1 MCDKT
6 PGMHTQLDFSAGG
19 PDRKGAAAG
28 RFVVFDLETDGIEGG
43 IIEIGAV
50 LCRGGGEAARFETL
64 VRPDQP
70 LQDGTALL
78 TGITGAELEGAPGLE
93 EALPRFY
100 DFAGGGP
107 LIAHNGFDFDFPKL
121 DEAARRIGLDPLPGG
136 RLDTL
141 ELAHVV
147 FPRAGEGMLRDS
159 LGRRPP
165 PGRSLEHLARRLG
178 LEYSVL
184 HRALGDALLTRRV
197 MLAMLETLGRDEPA
211 RRLQRWV
218 LAQGRHPWAG
228 FLEAPEEPPA
238 LAEAVPLPAA
248 PPREEPTGEFDVNAV
263 EAAFRPGGA
272 LMAGREP
279 RPQQADMARA
289 AAKALAWGGRSLIE
303 APTGTGKTLAY
314 LVPAIEFAR
323 SSGRTVVI
331 STYSRVLQNQILS
344 TLEELEGEIRPF
356 NSILLKGMQNYL
368 NLEALETELTEE
380 DPGPGAALALAVIC
394 GWAAETPTGDWE
406 DLRTPA
412 IRRRVTELDHLRWKL
427 RVEAPPGPASTRLE
441 ERDFYRRAR
450 EGMKNAH
457 AAVLNHA
464 VLASSQYWRG
474 RAAHTVIDEAHQ
486 LEDAATSALSET
498 VGRRELEH
506 LCGAVDHPSGRGAVQ
521 RLERALPWPELSQDD
536 RAVHR
541 TALDGLRA
549 AARSVRANLP
559 GFGRD
564 LIEYVLTRTGAQRA
578 DIEKY
583 GYSYHIRPGLD
594 TGRSSYRQVL
604 RRALALRTALRE
616 LADAFN
622 LICVPARLRGRYRRK
637 RLELEIGRL
646 GRAAREAADLVDQ
659 AVWAEEPEVWINIAD
674 LRLREGDWSWTL
686 RRAPASVAPQ
696 LGELWESLEAAVLTS
711 ATLSVGG
718 SFDFIIR
725 ALGLDAVSTKPIPTP
740 FDRLGQNHLVVY
752 TDYLPS
758 PRGGLI
764 DEFTKAEASEIP
776 RLFTLTGGR
785 GMALMTARERLERV
799 RDHARPHLAAQG
811 LALLAQGD
819 ESPAALVERMRAET
833 SSSLLALRSFWEG
846 IDIPGEALSLLVI
859 EKIPFDSPGD
869 PVVSARMG
877 ALELRG
883 KDPFADYLV
892 PRAAL
897 RFVQGVGRLIRTNQD
912 VGATVV
918 LDNRLRRPTPYRDRM
933 RRSLAGPPASAE
945 PGSAERA
952 YTEIALHLG
961 IELDEALRG
970 RIQEIPLADPWSRF
984 LESEGLLLDAEELA
998 DPERAAAVLEQCREK
1013 LGFEAWRPGQL
1024 ETMIRFIGGRDA
1036 LAVLPTGSGKSL
1048 TFQLPALLSPGVT
1061 LVISPLIAL
1070 MNDQVDNLRARGAE
1084 AVAAVHSGVPQGEQ
1098 QEILRGARE
1107 GRYKLLYLSP
1117 ERLWNPMFTQMMA
1130 GIEVGR
1136 IAVDEAHCISQWGH
1150 SFRPEYSEIP
1160 EGLLQT
1166 LGAAR
1171 PPVLAVTA
1179 TAAPRVQ
1186 REIGELLRL
1195 DAGGRAVEVSPD
1207 RPEIR
1212 YYAEHCRDFRDR
1224 DIRVLQILES
1234 FRGQSAVVYVLRI
1247 RDTTRLAGLLR
1258 AAGHT
1263 VRPYHGKL
1271 STEERL
1277 HVEDAFRHGEI
1288 HAVVA
1293 TKAFGLGI
1301 DKPDIALIV
1310 HLEMPAS
1317 IEEYIQETGRAAR
1330 GAAAGEGPEHGTAV
1344 LLVTPKDCRIHEYF
1358 ARNAAPARAE
1368 VEEVWQ
1374 GLRAGVNCLPPGSK
1388 NEQDGSDRGDTALA
1402 VHYLQQSGAVKR
1414 RGDAVWRGR
1423 ITVVEDTEQKIEE
1436 LRTEDPGLAERAA
1449 ALIDR
1454 WKEQEGGLYHAP
1466 DWARRLGRPESEIGA
1481 DLLELGYRGILG
1493 FAPFEYAL
1501 TLECFPGAQ
1510 PDWERIEEAAEEQR
1524 RAAAERSEQALRFAR
1539 RRTSCRRRAMLE
1551 HLGVSGLPE
1560 RCGGCDACLDL
1571 PRPWRES
1578 EITFDTAAES
1588 IPVRQIV
1595 LRLAADTAF
1604 RKISEQNMIRTLLGD
1619 AGSGD
1624 RQLHAQERS
1633 HPCFGRLEIL
1643 GREKVREAVGGLIEE
1658 GLMAREALEWKG
1670 RSYQRLALTEQ
1681 GEKELSR
1688 MG

>member
-1 MCDKT
+1 M
-6 PGMHTQLDFSAGG
+6 G
-19 PDRKGAAAG
+19 GAAD

-50 LCRGGGEAARFETL
+50 LCRGGEAAARFESL
-64 VRPDQP
+64 VRPERA
-70 LQDGTALL
+70 LQDDAALL
-78 TGITGAELEGAPGLE
+78 TGLSDADLEGAPRLE
-93 EALPRFY
+93 EALLRFY

-121 DEAARRIGLDPLPGG
+121 DEAARRVGLDPLPGG

-141 ELAHVV
+141 DLAHVV
-147 FPRAGEGMLRDS
+147 FPRAGEGMIRDA

-165 PGRSLEHLARRLG
+165 PGRSLEHLAGRFG
-178 LEYSVL
+178 LDYTVL

-197 MLAMLETLGRDEPA
+197 MLAMLETLEQDEPA
-211 RRLQRWV
+211 RLLQRWV
-218 LAQGRHPWAG
+218 LAQGRHPWTG
-228 FLEAPEEPPA
+228 FFEAPKQPPD
-238 LAEAVPLPAA
+238 LAEAVPLLETA
-248 PPREEPTGEFDVNAV
+248 PREEPTGEFDVNAV

-289 AAKALAWGGRSLIE
+289 AAKALYSGGRSLIE

-314 LVPAIEFAR
+314 LVPAIEYAR
-323 SSGRTVVI
+323 SSGQTVVI

-368 NLEALETELTEE
+368 SLEALEAELDEE
-380 DPGPGAALALAVIC
+380 HPGAGGALALAVIC

-412 IRRRVTELDHLRWKL
+412 IRRRVRELDHLRWKL
-427 RVEAPPGPASTRLE
+427 RVEAPPGPAFTPLD

-464 VLASSQYWRG
+464 VLASSTYWRG

-486 LEDAATSALSET
+486 LEDAATSALTEA
-498 VGRRELEH
+498 VGRGELEH
-506 LCGAVDHPSGRGAVQ
+506 LCDAVDHPSGRGVIQ
-521 RLERALPWPELSQDD
+521 RLERALPWTELDQDT
-536 RAVHR
+536 RAEHR
-541 TALDGLRA
+541 AALDDLRA
-549 AARSVRANLP
+549 AARNVRSDLP
-559 GFGRD
+559 VFGAD

-583 GYSYHIRPGLD
+583 GHSYHIRPGLD

-604 RRALALRTALRE
+604 RRALALRTALRG

-622 LICVPARLRGRYRRK
+622 LIYVPARLRGRYRRQ

-646 GRAAREAADLVDQ
+646 GRAAREAAELVDH
-659 AVWAEEPEVWINIAD
+659 AVWAEESEIWINIAD
-674 LRLREGDWSWTL
+674 LRLREGEWSWTL

-725 ALGLDAVSTKPIPTP
+725 ALGLGAVSTKPIPTP

-764 DEFTKAEASEIP
+764 DEFTKAEAAEIP
-776 RLFTLTGGR
+776 RLFVLTGGR
-785 GMALMTARERLERV
+785 GMALMTARERLNQV
-799 RDHARPHLAAQG
+799 RDHARPYLAAQG

-819 ESPAALVERMRAET
+819 ESPAALAGRMRAET

-869 PVVSARMG
+869 PVVGARMG

-883 KDPFADYLV
+883 QDPFADYLV

-933 RRSLAGPPASAE
+933 RRSLAGPPAFAE
-945 PGSAERA
+945 PNSADHA
-952 YTEIALHLG
+952 YTEIARHLG
-961 IELDEALRG
+961 IDLDESLREQI
-970 RIQEIPLADPWSRF
+970 RKIPRADPWSRF
-984 LESEGLLLDAEELA
+984 LEAEDLLLDEEDLA
-998 DPERAAAVLEQCREK
+998 DPKRAAEVLERCREQ

-1024 ETMIRFIGGRDA
+1024 ETMIRFMSGRDA

-1070 MNDQVDNLRARGAE
+1070 MNDQVDNLRARGVE

-1098 QEILRGARE
+1098 QEILRGARA

-1117 ERLWNPMFTQMMA
+1117 ERLWNPMFTQMME
-1130 GIEVGR
+1130 GIDVGR

-1160 EGLLQT
+1160 KGLLQT
-1166 LGAAR
+1166 LGAGR

-1186 REIGELLRL
+1186 REIEELLRL
-1195 DAGGRAVEVSPD
+1195 DLGGPPIASSPD

-1212 YYAEHCRDFRDR
+1212 YYVERCRNFRDR
-1224 DIRVLQILES
+1224 DIRVLQILEA
-1234 FRGQSAVVYVLRI
+1234 FRGQSAIVYVLRI
-1247 RDTTRLAGLLR
+1247 RDTTRLAGLIR

-1263 VRPYHGKL
+1263 VRPYHGQL

-1288 HAVVA
+1288 DAVVA

-1330 GAAAGEGPEHGTAV
+1330 GAAAGTGPEHGTAV
-1344 LLVTPKDCRIHEYF
+1344 LLVTPRDCRIHEFF
-1358 ARNAAPARAE
+1358 ARTAAPARSE
-1368 VEEVWQ
+1368 VEEVWK
-1374 GLRAGVNCLPPGSK
+1374 GLRAGVNCLPPSSK
-1388 NEQDGSDRGDTALA
+1388 NERGGSDRDNTALA

-1414 RGDAVWRGR
+1414 LGDAVQRGR
-1423 ITVVEDTEQKIEE
+1423 ITVVEDTGQKIEE
-1436 LRTEDPGLAERAA
+1436 LRAEDPGLAERAA
-1449 ALIDR
+1449 ELADQ
-1454 WKEQEGGLYHAP
+1454 WGEQEGALYHAP
-1466 DWARRLGRPESEIGA
+1466 VWARRLGRPESEIGA

-1501 TLECFPGAQ
+1501 TLERLPGAE
-1510 PDWERIEEAAEEQR
+1510 PDWAQIEEEAEKQ
-1524 RAAAERSEQALRFAR
+1524 RAAARERSEQALRFAR
-1539 RRTSCRRRAMLE
+1539 GRTSCRRRAMLE
-1551 HLGVSGLPE
+1551 YLGVSSPRE
-1560 RCGGCDACLDL
+1560 QCGGCDVCSDL
-1571 PRPWRES
+1571 PRPWQES
-1578 EITFDTAAES
+1578 EITFDAVAES

-1604 RKISEQNMIRTLLGD
+1604 RKISERNVIRTLLGD

-1624 RQLHAQERS
+1624 QQLHAQERT

-1643 GREKVREAVGGLIEE
+1643 GGGKVREIIEDLIGGGL
-1658 GLMAREALEWKG
+1658 LAREVLEWEG
-1670 RSYQRLALTEQ
+1670 RSYSRLAPTEL

>member
-1 MCDKT
+1 M
-6 PGMHTQLDFSAGG
+6 PGMYDIFDSLSGG
-19 PDRKGAAAG
+19 PDRLGAAVD

-50 LCRGGGEAARFETL
+50 LCRGGEAAARFESL
-64 VRPDQP
+64 VRPEQA
-70 LQDGTALL
+70 LQDGASLL
-78 TGITGAELEGAPGLE
+78 TGLSDADLEGAPRLE
-93 EALPRFY
+93 DVLPRFY

-121 DEAARRIGLDPLPGG
+121 DQAARGIGLDPLPGG

-141 ELAHVV
+141 ELAHIV
-147 FPRAGEGMLRDS
+147 FPRAGEGMIRDA

-165 PGRSLEHLARRLG
+165 PGRSLNHLADRFGLG
-178 LEYSVL
+178 YNVL

-211 RRLQRWV
+211 RLLQRWV

-228 FLEAPEEPPA
+228 FFEAPE
-238 LAEAVPLPAA
+238 LAPDLADAVPLLEA

-289 AAKALAWGGRSLIE
+289 AAKALYSGGRSLIE

-314 LVPAIEFAR
+314 LVPAIEYAR
-323 SSGRTVVI
+323 SSGQTVVI

-368 NLEALETELTEE
+368 SLEALEAELAEE
-380 DPGPGAALALAVIC
+380 DPGAGGALALAVIC

-412 IRRRVTELDHLRWKL
+412 IRRRVGELDHLRWKL
-427 RVEAPPGPASTRLE
+427 RVEAPPGPAFTPLD

-464 VLASSQYWRG
+464 VLTSSTYWRG

-486 LEDAATSALSET
+486 LEDAATSALTEA

-506 LCGAVDHPSGRGAVQ
+506 LCDAVDHPSGRGVVQ
-521 RLERALPWPELSQDD
+521 RLERALPWTELDQDT
-536 RAVHR
+536 RAEHR
-541 TALDGLRA
+541 AALDDLRA
-549 AARSVRANLP
+549 AARNVRSDLP
-559 GFGRD
+559 GFGAD

-583 GYSYHIRPGLD
+583 GVSYHIRPGLD
-594 TGRSSYRQVL
+594 TGRSSYRQIL
-604 RRALALRTALRE
+604 RRAVTLRTALRG

-622 LICVPARLRGRYRRK
+622 LIYVPDRLRGRYRPQ

-646 GRAAREAADLVDQ
+646 GRAAREAADLVDKT
-659 AVWAEEPEVWINIAD
+659 VWAEESEVWINIAD

-696 LGELWESLEAAVLTS
+696 LGELWESLQAAVLTS

-725 ALGLDAVSTKPIPTP
+725 ALGLGAVSTKPIPTP
-740 FDRLGQNHLVVY
+740 FDRLEQNHLVVY

-764 DEFTKAEASEIP
+764 DEFTKAEAAEIP

-785 GMALMTARERLERV
+785 GMALMTARARLEQV
-799 RDHARPHLAAQG
+799 RDHARPYLAAQG
-811 LALLAQGD
+811 LSLLAQGD
-819 ESPAALVERMRAET
+819 ESPAALAGRMRSET

-869 PVVSARMG
+869 PVVGARMG
-877 ALELRG
+877 ALELKG

-897 RFVQGVGRLIRTNQD
+897 RFVQGVGRLIRTNHD

-933 RRSLAGPPASAE
+933 RRSLAGPPAFAE
-945 PGSAERA
+945 AGSADHA
-952 YTEIALHLG
+952 YTEIARHLG
-961 IELDEALRG
+961 IDLDESLRE
-970 RIQEIPLADPWSRF
+970 RIRKIPRTDPWSSF
-984 LESEGLLLDAEELA
+984 LEAEGLLLDEEDLA
-998 DPERAAAVLEQCREK
+998 DPERAAEVLERCREQ

-1024 ETMIRFIGGRDA
+1024 ETMIRFMGGRDA

-1084 AVAAVHSGVPQGEQ
+1084 AAAAVHSGVPQGEQ
-1098 QEILRGARE
+1098 QEILRGARA

-1117 ERLWNPMFTQMMA
+1117 ERLWNPMFTQMME
-1130 GIEVGR
+1130 GIDVGR

-1160 EGLLQT
+1160 KGLLQA
-1166 LGAAR
+1166 LGAGR

-1186 REIGELLRL
+1186 REIEGLLRL
-1195 DAGGRAVEVSPD
+1195 DLGGPPIASSPD

-1212 YYAEHCRDFRDR
+1212 YYVEHCRNFRDR
-1224 DIRVLQILES
+1224 DIRVLQILEA
-1234 FRGQSAVVYVLRI
+1234 FRKQSAIVYVLRI
-1247 RDTTRLAGLLR
+1247 RDTTRLAGLIR

-1263 VRPYHGKL
+1263 VRPYHGQL

-1288 HAVVA
+1288 DAVVA

-1344 LLVTPKDCRIHEYF
+1344 LLVTPRDCRIHEFF
-1358 ARNAAPARAE
+1358 ARTAAPARSE
-1368 VEEVWQ
+1368 VEEVWR
-1374 GLRAGVNCLPPGSK
+1374 GLRAGVNCLPPSSK
-1388 NEQDGSDRGDTALA
+1388 NERGGSDRDNTALA

-1414 RGDAVWRGR
+1414 REDAVRRGR
-1423 ITVVEDTEQKIEE
+1423 ITVVEDTGQKIEE
-1436 LRTEDPGLAERAA
+1436 LRADDPGLAERAA
-1449 ALIDR
+1449 ALVDQ
-1454 WKEQEGGLYHAP
+1454 WGEQEGALYHAP
-1466 DWARRLGRPESEIGA
+1466 VWARRLGRPESEIGA
-1481 DLLELGYRGILG
+1481 DLLELAYRGILG

-1501 TLECFPGAQ
+1501 TLERIPGAE
-1510 PDWERIEEAAEEQR
+1510 PDWAQIEEAAEKQ
-1524 RAAAERSEQALRFAR
+1524 RAAARERSEQALRFAR
-1539 RRTSCRRRAMLE
+1539 GRTACRRRAMLE
-1551 HLGVSGLPE
+1551 YLGVSGLPE
-1560 RCGGCDACLDL
+1560 RCGGCDVCSDL
-1571 PRPWRES
+1571 PRPWQES

-1604 RKISEQNMIRTLLGD
+1604 RRISEQNVVRTLLGD

-1624 RQLHAQERS
+1624 RQLHAQERT

-1643 GREKVREAVGGLIEE
+1643 GRGKVQEIIEDLIDE
-1658 GLMAREALEWKG
+1658 GLLAREASEWEG
-1670 RSYQRLALTEQ
+1670 RSYPRLTPTEE
-1681 GEKELSR
+1681 GVEELSR